1 MAIKGPFENN
11 VTPENKT
18 DDVAPKVESP
28 KVKAP
33 EPNAP

>member
-11 VTPENKT
+11 VTPETKT
-18 DDVAPKVESP
+18 EDAPKVESP

-33 EPNAP
+33 EPNTP